1 MAKELKTCII
11 CGELKAIGKN
21 RRTCNSQCAKK
32 YRVMEYRKRE
42 ELLNGL

>member
-1 MAKELKTCII
+1 MGKELKICII

-32 YRVMEYRKRE
+32 YRLLEYKERE
-42 ELLNGL
+42 ELINGL